1 MHSVGQIKDV
11 VFSVVHGKIVRLIC
25 SKVASASKRV
35 QLRRHC

>member
-1 MHSVGQIKDV
+1 MSHKNAKMCIL
-11 VFSVVHGKIVRLIC
+11 SVVHGKIVRLIS